1 MDEIDRAVGRVP
13 VDMRKETKAEV
24 SVIELPEDRLGG
36 AADLLTPPSSPTSTT
51 TSP

>member
-1 MDEIDRAVGRVP
+1 MDAFDRAVRRVP
-13 VDMRKETKAEV
+13 GDLRKETKVEV